1 MFTIIAVEQGWLD
14 SFNNQF
20 GTDYKSGQTFEASDN
35 EVINNAN
42 WFNHVVAGGEAIVIE
57 KVDKE

>member
-1 MFTIIAVEQGWLD
+1 MFKIVAVEQGWLD
-14 SFNNQF
+14 SFNNEF

-42 WFNHVVAGGEAIVIE
+42 WFNHFVVGGEVIIIE
-57 KVDKE
+57 KVGK